1 MNPIATTSK
10 SYKPPH
16 HHQEIPRTP
25 VTHHGYGKPLPYLLS
40 SNSLN
45 TANNIDPYMP
55 PSSDLKIWKFKI
67 SFSFIKRTAFG
78 DA

>member
-1 MNPIATTSK
+1 MDMANLSLI
-10 SYKPPH
+10 Y
-16 HHQEIPRTP
+16 E
-25 VTHHGYGKPLPYLLS
+25 LS

-45 TANNIDPYMP
+45 TANNIDPCMP

-67 SFSFIKRTAFG
+67 SFSFIKRTVFG